1 MILKNVLTG
10 LADIIFPS
18 RCVVCGIVLSN
29 NERIRICSEC
39 LSRTGFVKAP
49 ICSCCGLPFVNYEGT
64 NHLCGECTSSKQYF
78 SVARSVGK
86 FEEPLL
92 DVIHQFK
99 YKGKIA
105 VGETLGRLM
114 AEFEYD
120 SFSIEGYSLI
130 LPVPLHQRRLK
141 ERGFNQSVILAREIA
156 MRYSIHLDFGTLKRT
171 IHTKPQTGLGKKQ
184 RSTNVKGV
192 FEVTDSGRIDGERV
206 VLIDDVYTT
215 GSTVRECARVL
226 VKSGVEEVAVLT
238 LARAV

>member
-18 RCVVCGIVLSN
+18 RCVVCGIVLGN

-39 LSRTGFVKAP
+39 LSRISFVKAP
-49 ICSCCGLPFVNYEGT
+49 VCSCCGLPFVNYEGT
-64 NHLCGECTSSKQYF
+64 DHLCGKCISSKQYF
-78 SVARSVGK
+78 SVARSVGE

-156 MRYSIHLDFGTLKRT
+156 MRCPIRLDFRTLKRT

-184 RSTNVKGV
+184 RSMNVKGA
-192 FEVTDSGRIDGERV
+192 FEVTDRGRIDGERV

-215 GSTVRECARVL
+215 GSTIRECARVL
-226 VKSGVEEVAVLT
+226 IKNGVEEVAVLT